1 MISIKRWFKD
11 ILLLLLGIS
20 AASFGLKGFL
30 LSNHFIDGGATGI
43 ALLCANLFKMPLWFF
58 MILIN
63 IPFVWL
69 GYTVLGKRFAIKAA
83 IAISF
88 LSLVLATVNFPIV
101 TNDKLLIAVF
111 GGFFIGAGIGFS
123 IRAGTVIDGTEILA
137 IYVSR
142 RLGVSIG
149 DVIMAV
155 NVLIFS
161 AAAYLLGVEVALYSM
176 ITYLAASKTLDFI
189 LEGIDEYI
197 GITIVASR
205 SEEIKKMIIEVMGRG
220 VTVYQGKT
228 GYGKRGEIK
237 EIEIIYTVLTRLEL
251 HKLNMEIEKIEPD
264 AFVVMNAVRDTK
276 GGLLKRKTHKEHQ

>member
-1 MISIKRWFKD
+1 LISIKRWFKD